1 VSADL
6 TRHAVA
12 AAYGMGFSLVGT
24 TALGPA
30 DTARFYDAWLDAGH
44 AGAMRYM
51 HHYKKQR
58 RDPRALLPGARTAI
72 VVAMPYGGGASGPVA
87 RYARGADYHE
97 VMRERL
103 DALQATLAERAGR
116 AVQAK
121 SVVDSTP
128 LLERDLARRAG
139 LGWFGKNTLLI
150 NPHEGS
156 FILLGALLVDLDLA
170 SDAPFASDRCGRCTR
185 CLDACPTQAFVAPRT
200 LDARRCIA
208 YLTIELRGPIPS
220 ELRPAI
226 GDLLFGCD
234 ICQDVCPWNMRF
246 AADRPDPALAD
257 TLDALDPVEILGLNE
272 ATFAERFARS
282 PVARATRAGLARNA
296 AVALGNSG
304 SAGAVPALIAALAD
318 DAPLVRGHAAWA
330 LGRLG
335 GSAALDALRERAT
348 AEGDPW
354 VLQEIDA
361 AVGS

>member
-1 VSADL
+1 
-6 TRHAVA
+6 
-12 AAYGMGFSLVGT
+12 MGFSLVGT
-24 TALGPA
+24 TTLAPA

-51 HHYKKQR
+51 HHYKKHR
-58 RDPRALLPGARTAI
+58 RDPRVLLPSARAAI

-103 DALQATLAERAGR
+103 DALHATLAERAGR
-116 AVQAK
+116 AVTAK

-150 NPHEGS
+150 NPTEGS
-156 FILLGALLVDLDLA
+156 FFLLGALLVDLELP
-170 SDAPFASDRCGRCTR
+170 SDPPFEADRCGRCTR

-220 ELRPAI
+220 ELRGAM

-234 ICQDVCPWNMRF
+234 ICQDVCPWNVRF
-246 AADRPDPALAD
+246 ATDRPDPALAD
-257 TLDALDPVEILGLNE
+257 TLGVLDPVEILGLDD
-272 ATFAERFARS
+272 ATFASRFARS
-282 PVARATRAGLARNA
+282 PVARAGRTGLARNA
-296 AVALGNSG
+296 AVALGNRG
-304 SAGAVPALIAALAD
+304 AADAVPALVDALAD
-318 DAPLVRGHAAWA
+318 EAPLVRGHAAWA
-330 LGRLG
+330 LGRIG
-335 GSAALDALRERAT
+335 GPTARDALRERALDE
-348 AEGDPW
+348 ADAW

-361 AVGS
+361 AAGV